1 MDTESIS
8 LAGAARALYSASTEL
23 FATVGWSRDDQLHMN
38 PSTEKT
44 YPEVERQ
51 QSVSGRAP
59 ETCYRNLVWQISVR
73 SAIIFPYIE
82 SVIEV

>member
-8 LAGAARALYSASTEL
+8 LAAAARALYSASTEL

-51 QSVSGRAP
+51 QS
-59 ETCYRNLVWQISVR
+59 
-73 SAIIFPYIE
+73 
-82 SVIEV
+82 